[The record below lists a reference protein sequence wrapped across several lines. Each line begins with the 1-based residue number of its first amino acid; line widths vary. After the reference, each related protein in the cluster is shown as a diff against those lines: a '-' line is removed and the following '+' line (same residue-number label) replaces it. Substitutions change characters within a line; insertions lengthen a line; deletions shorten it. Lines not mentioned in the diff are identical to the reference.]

1 MAGIKSYGAYIPYRR
16 LPRSVINAAWGR
28 GGGGRGEKAVAGID
42 EDSIS
47 LAVSASIDCLKGFDP
62 RTIDAVYL
70 ATTTAPYIERL
81 NANIVA
87 NALDVR
93 RDARNADFA
102 NCLRAGA
109 TALLSA
115 MDAVKSGALK
125 NVLVAISDMR
135 MGGAGGEDEQGL
147 GDGAAAF
154 LVANNGEAVEVES
167 SYTISQDMVDYWRLT
182 GDSFIRS
189 WEDRFGRDA
198 GYNVTPVATVKALLK
213 KVNLTPK
220 DISKICL
227 YGGNTRAQSGLART
241 LGFAPQQIQDPLLDN
256 VGNTGAALAPMI
268 LVSALESAKPGDRI
282 LMVNWG
288 NGCDAILF
296 KVTDAITKIGDR
308 RGIKRHLEM
317 KGLLDNY
324 GKFMRWR
331 DLASLAPLSRP
342 GGGAV
347 SMAAEWRE
355 RESALPLYGVKCLK
369 CGTVQLKMSRSTMRA
384 HVCLEC
390 QARDSF
396 EPYRFSDK
404 KGQVV
409 SFSHDYLGGGIDP
422 PATRTV
428 VDFEGGG
435 RGLFDMVDRDPAE
448 CKVGMPVEMT
458 FRKVMTATAS
468 NVYFWKCK
476 PVRD

>member
-1 MAGIKSYGAYIPYRR
+1 MVGIKSYGAYIPYRR
-16 LPRSVINAAWGR
+16 LSRSMINAAWGR
-28 GGGGRGEKAVAGID
+28 GGGRGEKAVAGLD

-47 LAVSASIDCLKGFDP
+47 MAVSASIDCLKGVDP
-62 RTIDAVYL
+62 HTIDAVYL
-70 ATTTAPYIERL
+70 ATSTAPYTERL

-115 MDAVKSGALK
+115 IDAVKSGAMK

-135 MGGAGGEDEQGL
+135 MGGAGGEDEQML

-154 LVANNGEAVEVES
+154 LVSNDGVAIEIED
-167 SYTISQDMVDYWRLT
+167 SYTVSDDMVDYWRIE
-182 GDSFIRS
+182 GDTYLRS

-198 GYNVTPVATVKALLK
+198 GYLVTPLETVKELMK
-213 KVNLTPK
+213 KMKLSPK
-220 DISKICL
+220 DFAKACI
-227 YGGNTRAQSGLART
+227 YGTNTRAQSGLAKS
-241 LGFAPQQIQDPLLDN
+241 LGFAPPQVQDPLLDN
-256 VGNTGAALAPMI
+256 VGNTGAALSPMI
-268 LVSALESAKPGDRI
+268 LIAALEAAKPGERF

-288 NGCDAILF
+288 NGCDAMAF
-296 KVTDAITKIGDR
+296 KTTDAIKSIGAK
-308 RGIKRHLEM
+308 RGIKGHLNI
-317 KGLLDNY
+317 KGPLDNY
-324 GKFMRWR
+324 GKYLRWR
-331 DLASLAPLSRP
+331 DMVELAPLSRP
-342 GGGAV
+342 GGAGV
-347 SMAAEWRE
+347 SMSAEWRE
-355 RESALPLYGVKCLK
+355 RRAGLPLWGVKCLK
-369 CGTVQLKMSRSTMRA
+369 CGTVQLYMRGTSMRA
-384 HVCLEC
+384 HVCLQC
-390 QARDSF
+390 QAKDSF
-396 EPYRFSDK
+396 EPYRFADK
-404 KGQVV
+404 KGTVV
-409 SFSHDYLGGGIDP
+409 SFSHDFLGGGIDP

-458 FRKVMTATAS
+458 FRKVRSAPGS